1 MAYFLKDKKDFIKE
15 FDNYLQTKNNLSKST
30 KENSLIIL
38 KILRSEI
45 DGIEKDYKIL
55 KQKILKKAR
64 KKEIFYKIKEDLLN
78 FRSNEPII
86 HKEGKELKKEKI
98 EKITLIQPLLT
109 SIEEIDNFKD
119 SENVINILK
128 EPEHSNLDKTKKIL
142 MELTDLLTHFSTK
155 VYQHQ
160 EMAETSIIILQ

>member
-1 MAYFLKDKKDFIKE
+1 MAYFLKDKKEFIKE
-15 FDNYLQTKNNLSKST
+15 YDNYLQNKNNLSKST
-30 KENSLIIL
+30 RENSLIIL
-38 KILRSEI
+38 KILRTEV

-64 KKEIFYKIKEDLLN
+64 KKEKFYQIKED
-78 FRSNEPII
+78 FIKTASNETNLE
-86 HKEGKELKKEKI
+86 KEVKESKTDKI
-98 EKITLIQPLLT
+98 EKITTFQPIQIPV
-109 SIEEIDNFKD
+109 EEINEYKD

-160 EMAETSIIILQ
+160 EMAETSKYHSK